1 MAMSASTQNG
11 VAGGAPHGCGKN
23 VAGTTIQN
31 VGYVDQVAP
40 GKGGLHGKARPPQGR
55 PHYAAGPCP
64 QGLRYSAERHS
75 SEKSGAQIQAVG
87 GEQEEDEQGD
97 AAKHGNGLERFDIDP
112 DTGCA
117 GENSGNSSHLR
128 PPKLDLEARS
138 VGAVGYRR
146 PRAANVS
153 LITAGHPTSRGRS
166 TRQARGG
173 SQFEFFATL
182 LCWKCSTAP
191 SIRTQLCFD
200 CSKTDLTGAGH
211 FGSASAPTATPISD
225 GRLSA

>member
-1 MAMSASTQNG
+1 MPSRSLPVKAACT
-11 VAGGAPHGCGKN
+11 VP
-23 VAGTTIQN
+23 
-31 VGYVDQVAP
+31 
-40 GKGGLHGKARPPQGR
+40 ARPPQGR

-87 GEQEEDEQGD
+87 GEQQENEQGD

-117 GENSGNSSHLR
+117 RENSGNSSHLR

-166 TRQARGG
+166 TSQARA
-173 SQFEFFATL
+173 STPEEPARPRSVDY
-182 LCWKCSTAP
+182 CAARCCSSRWNCSLAAVDMLRI
-191 SIRTQLCFD
+191 SIRSPL
-200 CSKTDLTGAGH
+200 
-211 FGSASAPTATPISD
+211 P
-225 GRLSA
+225 